1 MYMVA
6 STTAVWH
13 HISAM
18 QDHDV
23 SSTDIYW
30 TDDLSGLHACMF
42 SQSVRRGRKT

>member
-6 STTAVWH
+6 STTVVQR

-23 SSTDIYW
+23 YSTYIYW
-30 TDDLSGLHACMF
+30 TDDLSRLHACMF